1 MKIPPEESPLLPR
14 TQTYKYQHKRG
25 GRARSSLP
33 DETWGII
40 EGMALCQSPI
50 TEIANTIKVHV
61 TTLQRLIK
69 DKYEVEDAN
78 EYIESIASSGK
89 QSFRQRMYEMACD
102 GKHPI
107 VSIFAA
113 KNWLGM
119 KDERS
124 RDLPDAPDTSK
135 AQKLLEGISTVLAQ
149 ISTSPTNLKAL
160 ENKNRKIEIE
170 ESKQIQNA
178 EFTEVTLKSHLP
190 MP

>member
-14 TQTYKYQHKRG
+14 SERYKKAHPNA
-25 GRARSSLP
+25 GRPRTDLP
-33 DETWGII
+33 EETWGII

-61 TTLQRLIK
+61 TTLQRLIQ
-69 DKYEVEDAN
+69 DKYNVKEAS
-78 EYIESIASSGK
+78 EYIESVASRGK
-89 QSFRQRMYEMACD
+89 QTFRQRMYEMACD

-124 RDLPDAPDTSK
+124 RDLPDTPDTSK

-149 ISTSPTNLKAL
+149 ISSTTHTRKL
-160 ENKNRKIEIE
+160 EQLETKNRKIEKIE
-170 ESKQIQNA
+170 EAQFVELPPQN
-178 EFTEVTLKSHLP
+178 K
-190 MP
+190 